1 MRTCAVC
8 QRSIVSKNAHARYCS
23 TRCRVTAHRAAHR
36 NPIPAELRDRN
47 RWIRH
52 TANKVPLTID
62 GRPASST
69 NPATWTTH
77 AEAVKSTAGVGLGF
91 VLNGDG
97 LGCYDLD
104 HCVTD
109 GQLNQQ
115 ARDFLET
122 TPHFYAELSPSRTGL
137 HIWHYATP
145 APGTRKTINGLSVEH
160 YTQGRYITITGSA
173 L

>member
-8 QRSIVSKNAHARYCS
+8 DRSIVSKNAHARYCS
-23 TRCRVTAHRAAHR
+23 TRCRVTAHRAAQR
-36 NPIPAELRDRN
+36 DPIPAELREQD

-62 GRPASST
+62 GKAASST
-69 NPATWTTH
+69 NPATWTTYT
-77 AEAVKSTAGVGLGF
+77 EAQKSTAGVGLGF

-104 HCVTD
+104 HCVTE
-109 GQLNQQ
+109 GQLTQQ
-115 ARDFLET
+115 ARDFLEA

-137 HIWHYATP
+137 HIWHHAP
-145 APGTRKTINGLSVEH
+145 AAPGTRKTINGLHVEH
-160 YTQGRYITITGSA
+160 YTQGRYITITGQA